1 MLIRVDVHDGHRERL
16 RARFAEHGLESFNE
30 LNALELLLCYAI
42 PRRDTN
48 ELAHRLLDAF
58 GSLSGVFQASMQE
71 LTSIPGIGENAAMLI
86 LMVPQI
92 VKKAHVSKAKETKI
106 IRNST
111 DAGNYLLPYFLDEQ
125 DEIVMMLCLDNKR
138 AVICCRE
145 MGRGVVNCVD
155 ANIRRM
161 VETALKVKTT
171 TVIIAHNHPNG
182 VALPSRED
190 DNFTRTL
197 YRSLGLLGITLEDHI
212 IVANDEFVSLADS
225 GVMHLFKY

>member
-1 MLIRVDVHDGHRERL
+1 MGVHDGHRERL

-48 ELAHRLLDAF
+48 EIAHRLLDAF

-71 LTSIPGIGENAAMLI
+71 LTSIPGIGENAATLI

-92 VKKAHVSKAKETKI
+92 VKKAHVSKARETKI

-111 DAGNYLLPYFLDEQ
+111 DAGNYLLPYFLDEP

-171 TVIIAHNHPNG
+171 TVIVAHNHPNG

-225 GVMHLFKY
+225 GIMHLFKY

>member
-1 MLIRVDVHDGHRERL
+1 MGVHDGHRERL

-48 ELAHRLLDAF
+48 EIAHRLLDAF

-71 LTSIPGIGENAAMLI
+71 LTSIPGIGENAATLI

-92 VKKAHVSKAKETKI
+92 VKKAHVSKAKEVKI

-111 DAGNYLLPYFLDEQ
+111 DAGNYLLPYFLDEP

-171 TVIIAHNHPNG
+171 TVIVAHNHPNG

>member
-1 MLIRVDVHDGHRERL
+1 MGVHDGHRERL

-71 LTSIPGIGENAAMLI
+71 LTSIPGIGENAATLI

>member
-1 MLIRVDVHDGHRERL
+1 MGVHDGHRERL

-48 ELAHRLLDAF
+48 EIAHRLLDAF

-71 LTSIPGIGENAAMLI
+71 LTSVPGIGENAATLI

-111 DAGNYLLPYFLDEQ
+111 DAGNYLLPYFLDEP

-171 TVIIAHNHPNG
+171 TVIVAHNHPNG

-197 YRSLGLLGITLEDHI
+197 YRSFGLLGITLEDHI

>member
-1 MLIRVDVHDGHRERL
+1 MGVHDGHRERL

-71 LTSIPGIGENAAMLI
+71 LTSIPGIGENAAALI

-190 DNFTRTL
+190 DNFTRAL
-197 YRSLGLLGITLEDHI
+197 YRSLGLLGITLEDQDRKS
-212 IVANDEFVSLADS
+212 VV
-225 GVMHLFKY
+225 

>member
-1 MLIRVDVHDGHRERL
+1 MGVHDGHRERL
-16 RARFAEHGLESFNE
+16 RARFAEHGLDSFNE

-48 ELAHRLLDAF
+48 EIAHRLLDAF

-71 LTSIPGIGENAAMLI
+71 LTSIPGIGENAATLI

-111 DAGNYLLPYFLDEQ
+111 DAGNYLLPYFLDEP

-161 VETALKVKTT
+161 VETALKVKAT
-171 TVIIAHNHPNG
+171 TVIVAHNHPNG

-212 IVANDEFVSLADS
+212 IIANDEFVSLADS